1 MITPRSWLCHF
12 QILVTSCVMLCDT
25 GVKPYWM
32 ARMPMSRSM
41 LWRNMYYTLY
51 STLLM
56 VQMESLTMQQGDYN
70 VPATYQ
76 TLMNHILYWSLYGCT
91 YIWLILLSTQTLW
104 MSIESS
110 TYRKYLRSCAMK
122 SFSWAWQRCN
132 FFASGDLH
140 ILGHII
146 NRVSKSGWWDT
157 RKWPKLDWDRTFKQ
171 LDQQL
176 WSFLKCLIMQPPVN
190 WLQLGCNWK
199 LSQWPDTSYHESMA
213 HMYFLQGIGLQIHYY
228 IMYVANC
235 GLGGTNK

>member
-25 GVKPYWM
+25 GIKPYWV

-56 VQMESLTMQQGDYN
+56 VQMESLTMQQGDYT

-76 TLMNHILYWSLYGCT
+76 THILYWSLHGCT

-110 TYRKYLRSCAMK
+110 TYGKYLRSCAMK

-146 NRVSKSGWWDT
+146 KEQGI
-157 RKWPKLDWDRTFKQ
+157 
-171 LDQQL
+171 
-176 WSFLKCLIMQPPVN
+176 IMDPHKVTTIP
-190 WLQLGCNWK
+190 NWK
-199 LSQWPDTSYHESMA
+199 VP
-213 HMYFLQGIGLQIHYY
+213 
-228 IMYVANC
+228 
-235 GLGGTNK
+235 TNKILLASFIGAVGFLANDCKGILILMGVLTSEIYNTQKLWTQDQLIVWHIWHQLIV